1 MKNLCIQTHTFIQ
14 HIHTHEIQHIP
25 DIQHTTNTT
34 HMTHGV
40 RCKCNKLT
48 KVQKLHNKRFEQI
61 DEQLR
66 ELKRDF

>member
-1 MKNLCIQTHTFIQ
+1 
-14 HIHTHEIQHIP
+14 
-25 DIQHTTNTT
+25 
-34 HMTHGV
+34 
-40 RCKCNKLT
+40 LT